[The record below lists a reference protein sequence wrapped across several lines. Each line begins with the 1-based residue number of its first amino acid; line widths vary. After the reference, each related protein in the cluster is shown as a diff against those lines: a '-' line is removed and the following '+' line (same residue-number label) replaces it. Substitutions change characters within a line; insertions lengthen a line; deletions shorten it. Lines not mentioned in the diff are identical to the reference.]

1 MPVSW
6 LTIAMTQAACVSSM
20 PSRTTAVGAAGT
32 GAGAGAAA
40 GAEALPRDRADRTGN
55 NDDDAPKHRE
65 HEKNDKEAGNRDH
78 ERV

>member
-40 GAEALPRDRADRTGN
+40 GAEAASLPYPAI
-55 NDDDAPKHRE
+55 APTAEIVLKPC
-65 HEKNDKEAGNRDH
+65 AGKQRNA
-78 ERV
+78 